1 MYSLAKYN
9 NHVLAVI
16 AVFFGCMIVYHFIVT
31 MREDIEGFAFNQ
43 FNKFPMFNKPKPIA
57 KPVVKPVAKTDVKP
71 VAKTDV
77 KPIPK
82 PTNKPDPND
91 SRIVNLQ
98 TDIKK
103 LKSRLRANEMV
114 VDTYNMKT
122 SELKGQ
128 LQTKQTE
135 YDKLLS
141 KFG

>member
-71 VAKTDV
+71 
-77 KPIPK
+77 IPK
-82 PTNKPDPND
+82 PTTKPDPND

-122 SELKGQ
+122 SELQGQ
-128 LQTKQTE
+128 LQTKQIE